1 MDFTHMD
8 WQAVWEE
15 EFAKREISQGKRLR
29 DDTSELAFWEQ
40 LAPYYDEKHRLDKE
54 VPGLLSYLKKV
65 VGTGFVREIGPGTG
79 NFTIPLAKE
88 TARWEG
94 IEFSSAMQ
102 KEVER
107 KIMQAGW
114 HHIRIRSGKWEDI
127 SIEEPADVLLAVN
140 SLYRMERL
148 QDALDKMIR
157 TTREKLILVR
167 TLQYQES
174 VAMRFAGAV
183 GHVYPDFYL
192 MVNML
197 WARGFDVEVR
207 FFPFWRKYDTKGM
220 EGIEASLDSQDEK
233 GRYRLLK
240 ERVATA
246 CVSL

>member
-15 EFAKREISQGKRLR
+15 EFAKRELSQGKRLR
-29 DDTSELAFWEQ
+29 DDRAELAFWEQ
-40 LAPYYDEKHRLDKE
+40 LAPHYDEKHRLDEE
-54 VPGLLSYLKKV
+54 VPGLLFYLKKAI
-65 VGTGFVREIGPGTG
+65 GTGVFVREIGPGTG
-79 NFTIPLAKE
+79 NFTLSLASH
-88 TARWEG
+88 AAQWEG
-94 IEFSSAMQ
+94 IEFSPAMQ

-107 KIMQAGW
+107 KITQAGW

-127 SIEEPADVLLAVN
+127 SIEEVADVLLAVN

-157 TTREKLILVR
+157 TTRKKLILVR

-174 VAMRFAGAV
+174 VAKRFAGVV

-197 WARGFDVEVR
+197 WARGLDVEVR
-207 FFPFWRKYDTKGM
+207 SFPFWRKYHIEGM
-220 EGIEASLDSQDEK
+220 EESCNGEDEK
-233 GRYRLLK
+233 GRYQLLK
-240 ERVATA
+240 ERVVTA
-246 CVSL
+246 CVLL